1 MNSNFSYII
10 LVAPFSPLK
19 MYHFYL
25 FAPSPDILEL
35 FLLDS
40 PNLLFVVLPFV
51 PAPMLIPPILH
62 FVLLIT
68 STVLP
73 DRKTPPLRFH
83 CDDYDDNDDADED
96 NGDNDDDDNDDD
108 YDDDWS

>member
-51 PAPMLIPPILH
+51 LAPMLIPPILH

-73 DRKTPPLRFH
+73 DRKTPALGFR
-83 CDDYDDNDDADED
+83 CYD
-96 NGDNDDDDNDDD
+96 GDDDENDND